1 MTGREKGCYFAA
13 MNQNSVRMN
22 KNSNRPKDCPGSH
35 QQTRASPICPVGRI
49 LISTEISKLCAA
61 ALASL
66 SVPHHHLAPLV
77 QNPPELDFPLRGRAV
92 SIRQFSTHVS
102 LKILQDYG

>member
-1 MTGREKGCYFAA
+1 MNDYGTIEKRNIHEMDGSLLLL
-13 MNQNSVRMN
+13 Q
-22 KNSNRPKDCPGSH
+22 SN
-35 QQTRASPICPVGRI
+35 
-49 LISTEISKLCAA
+49 SKLCAA

-77 QNPPELDFPLRGRAV
+77 KNPPELDFPLRGRAV

-102 LKILQDYG
+102 LKI